1 MEGDNNL
8 KAVKWLSTK
17 EAKEK
22 KWIDAAASI
31 IIGVLI
37 IIEAILSNNMWGTKT
52 EPFVKLTWGHLTF
65 PLLTVGLFILWF
77 IVVRKYSFDYLGF
90 KKAKKRFWY
99 FIAPLGMV
107 IGFGFGIPTY
117 ILLTN
122 LFPVL
127 KGGGMA
133 STPPMLGYPL
143 YIVLL
148 VESIKYPLVSAVPHN
163 VAWRGAV
170 FQSINRLGKHW
181 FLFAFL
187 ISTAFYIGYHLPFDF
202 SFSAFYFNLIWNIIA
217 IFLLV
222 KSDSIYPPIIFHA
235 FINYFAIFSSWGYY
249 LGN

>member
-1 MEGDNNL
+1 MRL
-8 KAVKWLSTK
+8 LSTK
-17 EAKEK
+17 ESKEK
-22 KWIDAAASI
+22 KWIDAVASVVIGVI
-31 IIGVLI
+31 IIG
-37 IIEAILSNNMWGTKT
+37 EAVISNNMWGTKA
-52 EPFVKLTWGHLTF
+52 EPYVRLTWGHLTF
-65 PLLTVGLFILWF
+65 PLTAVGLVLLWF
-77 IVVRKYSFDYLGF
+77 IVIRRYPFSYLGF
-90 KKAKKRFWY
+90 KKARKKYWY

-107 IGFGFGIPTY
+107 IGFVIGIPTY
-117 ILLTN
+117 MLLTN

-143 YIVLL
+143 YVVLIVET
-148 VESIKYPLVSAVPHN
+148 VKYPIVSVLPHN

-170 FQSINRLGKHW
+170 FQSISRLGRYW
-181 FLFAFL
+181 FFLAFL

-202 SFSAFYFNLIWNIIA
+202 SFSAFYFNLIWNVIA

-249 LGN
+249 LND

>member
-1 MEGDNNL
+1 MRL
-8 KAVKWLSTK
+8 LSTK
-17 EAKEK
+17 ESKEK
-22 KWIDAAASI
+22 KWIDAVASVVIGVI
-31 IIGVLI
+31 IIG
-37 IIEAILSNNMWGTKT
+37 EAVISNNIWGTKA
-52 EPFVKLTWGHLTF
+52 EPYVRLTWGHLTF
-65 PLLTVGLFILWF
+65 PLTAVGLVLLWF
-77 IVVRKYSFDYLGF
+77 IVIRRYPFSYLGF
-90 KKAKKRFWY
+90 KKARKKYWY

-107 IGFGFGIPTY
+107 IGFVIGIPTY
-117 ILLTN
+117 MLLTN

-143 YIVLL
+143 YVVLIVET
-148 VESIKYPLVSAVPHN
+148 VKYPIVSVLPHN

-170 FQSINRLGKHW
+170 FQSINRLGRYW
-181 FLFAFL
+181 FFLAFL

-202 SFSAFYFNLIWNIIA
+202 SFSAFYFNLIWNVIA

-249 LGN
+249 LND